1 MASAPPAA
9 LFTRLQQLIRGPS
22 CWLVAA
28 AVSTTLGH
36 GPRFMAPLLDRA
48 CEGLPEFDATKPL
61 PMPTR
66 ARDDPAARR
75 LVFRQLKEAIV
86 CGSDWPNCSADVSAR

>member
-9 LFTRLQQLIRGPS
+9 LFARLQHLVRGPS

-28 AVSTTLGH
+28 AVSATLGH
-36 GPRFMAPLLDRA
+36 GPRFMGPILDGA
-48 CEGLPEFDATKPL
+48 CDGLPEFDRSSP
-61 PMPTR
+61 PSMPTR
-66 ARDDPAARR
+66 ARDDPDPRR

-86 CGSDWPNCSADVSAR
+86 CVWHIFPPV

>member
-1 MASAPPAA
+1 MASTPPAA
-9 LFTRLQQLIRGPS
+9 LFARLQHLIHGPS

-36 GPRFMAPLLDRA
+36 GPRFMGPIVDGA
-48 CEGLPEFDATKPL
+48 CEGLPEFERSHPPL
-61 PMPTR
+61 MPLR
-66 ARDDPAARR
+66 ARDDPDARR

-86 CGSDWPNCSADVSAR
+86 CDLRVSHRASDQAVR